1 MSKLYNFSDQELSMS
16 VQDIGLST
24 RATHALLWQNIKTLN
39 DLIRAVET
47 TDLKKFHYI
56 GKTTVNEIMNKL
68 EEMRTPKWRDANA
81 RNREFAQK
89 TKEIKEEI
97 AKHYAEIEKLNN
109 YLRRIEEIKQA
120 KETNTQGE

>member
-1 MSKLYNFSDQELSMS
+1 
-16 VQDIGLST
+16 
-24 RATHALLWQNIKTLN
+24 
-39 DLIRAVET
+39 
-47 TDLKKFHYI
+47 
-56 GKTTVNEIMNKL
+56 
-68 EEMRTPKWRDANA
+68 MRTPKWRDANA

>member
-1 MSKLYNFSDQELSMS
+1 MSKLYNFSDQELIMS

-56 GKTTVNEIMNKL
+56 GKTTVNEIMKKL
-68 EEMRTPKWRDANA
+68 EEMQTRTWRENHAKL
-81 RNREFAQK
+81 REFENK
-89 TKEIKEEI
+89 TAEIKAEI
-97 AKHYAEIEKLNN
+97 AKHYEEIAKLNN
-109 YLRRIEEIKQA
+109 CLAQIEKIQ
-120 KETNTQGE
+120 NL